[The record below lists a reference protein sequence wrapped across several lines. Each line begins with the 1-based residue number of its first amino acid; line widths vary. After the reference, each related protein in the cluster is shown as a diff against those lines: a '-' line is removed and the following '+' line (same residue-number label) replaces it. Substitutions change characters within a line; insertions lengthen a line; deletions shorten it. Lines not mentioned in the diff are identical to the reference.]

1 MSFWDRILGRKE
13 TEVKAS
19 VIPEVK
25 ESDLARAEA
34 EALDHAK
41 RTRLAPVMSDAIW
54 RTDSNKFDK
63 DKNCYIIMLRC
74 QWTDKLDKKKT
85 GEDKWECR
93 LGRDL
98 QVIKGYP
105 NRVA

>member
-13 TEVKAS
+13 PEGTPS

-25 ESDLARAEA
+25 EANLARAEA

-41 RTRLAPVMSDAIW
+41 RTRLAPTMSDAIW
-54 RTDSNKFDK
+54 RTESNKFDK
-63 DKNCYIIMLRC
+63 DKNCYIIVLKC

-85 GEDKWECR
+85 GEEKFEYR

-98 QVIKGYP
+98 QVIKGFP
-105 NRVA
+105 NRTA

>member
-1 MSFWDRILGRKE
+1 MSFLTRIFGRKE
-13 TEVKAS
+13 PDEKAS

-25 ESDLARAEA
+25 EADLARAEA

-41 RTRLAPVMSDAIW
+41 RTRLAPVMSDSIW
-54 RTDSNKFDK
+54 HTDSNKFDK
-63 DKNCYIIMLRC
+63 DKNCYIVMLKC
-74 QWTDKLDKKKT
+74 QWTDKLDKKKA
-85 GEDKWECR
+85 GEEKWEYR

-105 NRVA
+105 NRTA